1 MDFLGKT
8 LEFIGKFSWPV
19 MVAAGFVLFVPSD
32 AAEQIGISEI
42 REKYQGIAWIIFV
55 LSAAIWLH
63 AVFKYLESKFF
74 SYLDEKRK
82 ESRKLQQKIE
92 RQEVLVSRL
101 DSLDGE
107 ELMWLKYCLFFNT
120 QTLSSVRNDSIA
132 QSLTFK
138 GSLVEGCGDVLS
150 LPFHI
155 NDHVWK
161 ILREKKSSFLPEH
174 EQNDPRFANVLRK
187 FRDRRSAY

>member
-19 MVAAGFVLFVPSD
+19 MVAAGFVLFVPSG

-42 REKYQGIAWIIFV
+42 REKYQGITWIIFV

-63 AVFKYLESKFF
+63 AVFKYLESKLF
-74 SYLDEKRK
+74 SYIEEKRK
-82 ESRKLQQKIE
+82 ENRKLQQE
-92 RQEVLVSRL
+92 VRRQEVLVSRL
-101 DSLDGE
+101 SSLASE

-120 QTLSSVRNDSIA
+120 QTLASVRNDSIA

-138 GSLVEGCGDVLS
+138 GILVEGCGDVLS

-155 NDHVWK
+155 NDQVWK
-161 ILREKKSSFLPEH
+161 ILKENKSSFLPEH
-174 EQNDPRFANVLRK
+174 EEKDPSFANVLRK
-187 FRDRRSAY
+187 FRDGRSAY